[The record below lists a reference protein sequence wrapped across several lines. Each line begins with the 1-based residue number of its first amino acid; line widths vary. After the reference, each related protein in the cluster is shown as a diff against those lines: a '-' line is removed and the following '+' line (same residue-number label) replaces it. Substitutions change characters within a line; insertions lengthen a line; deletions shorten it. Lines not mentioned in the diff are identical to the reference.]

1 MLYQTVALHT
11 SMTIMRTGT
20 RRSGRVVDKHSGDPG
35 ESVCSIASVENL
47 MRRGS
52 ISATAALSPA
62 HCMGGGTK
70 AGANKG
76 LDGLMLKAHTG

>member
-1 MLYQTVALHT
+1 
-11 SMTIMRTGT
+11 
-20 RRSGRVVDKHSGDPG
+20 GRVVDRHSGDPG
-35 ESVCSIASVENL
+35 ESVCSVALVKNL
-47 MRRGS
+47 MRLGS
-52 ISATAALSPA
+52 IGATAALSPPAGPTKKRAAA